1 MDKIESKLMPH
12 FKKGDAFVESTPH
25 PLVFME
31 VNEVEVGPSD
41 KDFCIVTWYS
51 LDEKGLNAQRR
62 FPMVTVD
69 GQFCNFE
76 SISRKLL
83 KEAKSLM
90 RQYDTEAKQLTDKK
104 KAKTLLREYTRK
116 LIELLPDAEERLA
129 IAVQEAKK
137 IVTYKW
143 LDCTD
148 DNYWVEEDPDL
159 NDMYVTL
166 VCYSS
171 ESYDDEKDETITVQ
185 FLYLHDDCPYGWD
198 TLAKCGAK
206 YMVIERP
213 NVVTRIG
220 YNGE

>member
-1 MDKIESKLMPH
+1 MDKIALQPISH
-12 FKKGDAFVESTPH
+12 FKKGDAFVEKAPH

-31 VNEVEVGPSD
+31 VNEVEGD
-41 KDFCIVTWYS
+41 AGNKDFCIVTWYS
-51 LDEKGLNAQRR
+51 LGKKGLNAQRR
-62 FPMVTVD
+62 FPMVAVD
-69 GQFCNFE
+69 GGFCNFE
-76 SISRKLL
+76 PISRRLL
-83 KEAKSLM
+83 KEVKSLM
-90 RQYDTEAKQLTDKK
+90 RQFDVEAKQLTDKK
-104 KAKTLLREYTRK
+104 EAKSLLREYTRK
-116 LIELLPDAEERLA
+116 LIELLPDAEERLTITA
-129 IAVQEAKK
+129 QEAKE

-171 ESYDDEKDETITVQ
+171 ESHDDENNENITVQ

-213 NVVTRIG
+213 KK
-220 YNGE
+220 

>member
-1 MDKIESKLMPH
+1 MRR
-12 FKKGDAFVESTPH
+12 FKKGDAFVEIAPH

-31 VNEVEVGPSD
+31 VNEVEGGTGN

-51 LDEKGLNAQRR
+51 LDENGLNAQRR
-62 FPMVTVD
+62 FPMVALD
-69 GQFCNFE
+69 GEFCNFE
-76 SISRKLL
+76 PISHKLL

-90 RQYDTEAKQLTDKK
+90 RQYDAEAKQLTDKK
-104 KAKTLLREYTRK
+104 KSKSLLREYTRK
-116 LIELLPDAEERLA
+116 LIELLPDAEERLT
-129 IAVQEAKK
+129 ITEQEAKK

-148 DNYWVEEDPDL
+148 DNYWVEEDSDL

-171 ESYDDEKDETITVQ
+171 ESHDDENNENINVQ
-185 FLYLHDDCPYGWD
+185 FLYLHDDCPYSWD

-206 YMVIERP
+206 YMVIEKPRKS
-213 NVVTRIG
+213 NQIK
-220 YNGE
+220 NNI